1 MTVQEKADALIERIR
16 GIYDSYE
23 DVTFD
28 QMDEDDVRADD
39 MVHEIALADYNWN
52 KIMELYESDP
62 AEFLERY
69 GNLAKMDDIDIL
81 QDIILAEAT

>member
-16 GIYDSYE
+16 EIYDGYE
-23 DVTFD
+23 DAAFD
-28 QMDEDDVRADD
+28 TLDESDGRADD
-39 MVHEIALADYNWN
+39 LVHEIALADYNWN
-52 KIMELYESDP
+52 KIMELYETDP